1 MCATGNSKID
11 MSKLDERYM
20 EEAIEKFLTST
31 PKVSIGSPQESVA
44 AEPPSEYGEM
54 PKEYISLKN
63 TTYNEK
69 LALVPEELAAFV
81 RNTQPKEWDKL
92 VRRLGS
98 DERATQRLAARVS
111 KEIDNRGSIAV
122 IRDPSIDAS
131 EGAYVSLIYPRPSS
145 DKTPEH
151 IEKYEQNRLGVMRQV
166 HYSIKEPHKSIDMM
180 IFLNGLP
187 IITLELK
194 NEETG
199 QTHHNAIKQYMRD
212 RKVAEEKL
220 LEFKRCLVHFAVGTE
235 QVFMTTKLAGEDT
248 YFLPYNKSFAN
259 IGVESDGYRTD
270 YLWKDVLRRDSII
283 DLVCHYVNL
292 HTEKKKYYDAASRQI
307 KEKPDT
313 SIIFPRWHQRRAVKN
328 LLKHIRGYG
337 SGHNYLIQHSTGSGK
352 SHTITWLAFRLSS
365 LHQHFTD
372 EHVLFDSVIV
382 VNDRVA
388 LDSQMQRNFRQ
399 FEQTKDEVCYI
410 DDKCTSQDL
419 KTAIEQ
425 RRRIIVTT
433 LQKFPVISEA
443 ITKYRDRKFAV
454 IIDEAHSSQSGSSAR
469 QMRKALSFEEAEADD
484 AAANSHERDDVDPV
498 ADRIEQ
504 DLAAT
509 GNHNNISFF
518 AFTATPKPK
527 TIEIFCEREN
537 GTKEPFD
544 LYSMEDA
551 INEGFVLNP
560 IENVMSFKRYY
571 KLMRNNDVPD
581 NEHDKKK
588 TMALLGSYVDIQP
601 TSIERKS
608 RLMVEHFASQT
619 SKEIDGEARAMLVTR
634 SRLHAVRYK
643 LEFDRIM
650 QEMRLPYK
658 ALVAFSGTVK
668 DGDIEYTEQSMNQL
682 PGKTTIPDALK
693 MPQYRILIVANKYQ
707 TGFDEPLMHTMFV
720 DKKLGGTSTVQ
731 TLSRINRKCGNK
743 KTSTLVLDFVNDPED
758 LRADFMRFYGKNYMP
773 EEKETDCDSL
783 LQIKSKILNDSNYRG
798 IITKVDLDEFAA
810 IRWGDNWVKNK
821 EKEKVYPILDRVVD
835 RAKELSREPEDLYL
849 EFRKDCQA
857 FKSLFNLLS
866 HIKRFYDPE
875 LLKLYEFIDLLVMK
889 LRVET
894 AKMSADEKKEI
905 LDGTLLDSYK
915 IKFDGLKKISLESTD
930 TEEQGMGA
938 GRATAQP
945 IEDNEYLS
953 VIIQTLNN
961 TFGIDLTEEDK
972 VDLLR
977 LREKVTTNEEL
988 LQFFNPENSRDNIRD
1003 RFNEE
1008 VDSELLDF
1016 INSKLELYNKL
1027 TEDRVN
1033 TLFKQMWFNE
1043 LYDARVRGIR

>member
-1 MCATGNSKID
+1 
-11 MSKLDERYM
+11 MSKPDERYM
-20 EEAIEKFLTST
+20 EESIEKFLTST
-31 PKVSIGSPQESVA
+31 PKESISNPQGCVA
-44 AEPPSEYGEM
+44 AEPTVEYGGT

-63 TTYNEK
+63 NTYDEK

-98 DERATQRLAARVS
+98 EESATQRLAARVS
-111 KEIDNRGSIAV
+111 KEIDNRGTIAV
-122 IRDPSIDAS
+122 IRDPRIDAS
-131 EGAYVSLIYPRPSS
+131 EGAYVSLIYSRPSS

-166 HYSIKEPHKSIDMM
+166 HYSEKDKGAKNRLAIDMV

-187 IITLELK
+187 IITIELK
-194 NEETG
+194 NELTG
-199 QTHHNAIKQYMRD
+199 QCHHNAIKQYMCD
-212 RKVAEEKL
+212 RKVAGEKL

-248 YFLPYNKSFAN
+248 YFLPYNQTFAN
-259 IGVESDGYRTD
+259 IGVESEGYRTD
-270 YLWKDVLRRDSII
+270 YLWKDVLLRDSII
-283 DLVCHYVNL
+283 DLVCHYVNV
-292 HTEKKKYYDAASRQI
+292 HTEIKKEYDPTTGQL
-307 KEKPDT
+307 KEKKST
-313 SIIFPRWHQRRAVKN
+313 SLIFPRWHQRRAVKK
-328 LLKHIRGYG
+328 LLKDIQERG

-388 LDSQMQRNFRQ
+388 LDTQMQRNFKQ

-509 GNHNNISFF
+509 GNHHNISFF

-601 TSIERKS
+601 AAIGRKS

-619 SKEIDGEARAMLVTR
+619 SKEIDGEARAMLITR

-668 DGDIEYTEQSMNQL
+668 DGDIEYTEQYMNQL

-731 TLSRINRKCGNK
+731 TLSRLNRKCGNR

-758 LRADFMRFYGKNYMP
+758 LRADFLRFYGKNYMP
-773 EEKETDCDSL
+773 EEKETDSDSL
-783 LQIKSKILNDSNYRG
+783 LQIKSKILNDDNYRG
-798 IITKVDLDEFAA
+798 IIAKDDLDDFAA
-810 IRWGDNWVKNK
+810 IRWGKDWKDHK
-821 EKEKVYPILDRVVD
+821 EEVYPILDRVVD
-835 RAKELSREPEDLYL
+835 RAKELPREPEDLYL

-894 AKMSADEKKEI
+894 AKMSAEEKKEI

-915 IKFDGLKKISLESTD
+915 IKFDGLKKIALESTD
-930 TEEQGMGA
+930 TEEQGIGA

-945 IEDNEYLS
+945 VEDNEFLS
-953 VIIQTLNN
+953 VIIKTLND

-972 VDLLR
+972 VDLQR

-988 LQFFNPENSRDNIRD
+988 LQFFNPQNSRDNIRD

-1008 VDSELLDF
+1008 VDSELLEF

-1033 TLFKQMWFNE
+1033 ALFKQMWFNE
-1043 LYDARVRGIR
+1043 LYDARVRGIHP

>member
-1 MCATGNSKID
+1 M
-11 MSKLDERYM
+11 
-20 EEAIEKFLTST
+20 
-31 PKVSIGSPQESVA
+31 
-44 AEPPSEYGEM
+44 
-54 PKEYISLKN
+54 
-63 TTYNEK
+63 
-69 LALVPEELAAFV
+69 
-81 RNTQPKEWDKL
+81 
-92 VRRLGS
+92 
-98 DERATQRLAARVS
+98 
-111 KEIDNRGSIAV
+111 
-122 IRDPSIDAS
+122 
-131 EGAYVSLIYPRPSS
+131 
-145 DKTPEH
+145 
-151 IEKYEQNRLGVMRQV
+151 
-166 HYSIKEPHKSIDMM
+166 
-180 IFLNGLP
+180 
-187 IITLELK
+187 
-194 NEETG
+194 
-199 QTHHNAIKQYMRD
+199 
-212 RKVAEEKL
+212 
-220 LEFKRCLVHFAVGTE
+220 
-235 QVFMTTKLAGEDT
+235 
-248 YFLPYNKSFAN
+248 
-259 IGVESDGYRTD
+259 
-270 YLWKDVLRRDSII
+270 
-283 DLVCHYVNL
+283 
-292 HTEKKKYYDAASRQI
+292 
-307 KEKPDT
+307 
-313 SIIFPRWHQRRAVKN
+313 IFPRWHQRRAVKK
-328 LLKHIRGYG
+328 LLKDIQERG

-352 SHTITWLAFRLSS
+352 SHTITWLAFLLSS

-509 GNHNNISFF
+509 GNHSNISFF

-527 TIEIFCEREN
+527 TIEIFCEREK

-601 TSIERKS
+601 AAIERKS

-619 SKEIDGEARAMLVTR
+619 SKEIDGEACAMLVTR

-643 LEFDRIM
+643 LEFDCIM

-731 TLSRINRKCGNK
+731 TLSRLNRKSGNK

-758 LRADFMRFYGKNYMP
+758 LRADFLRFYGKNYMP
-773 EEKETDCDSL
+773 EEKETDSDSL
-783 LQIKSKILNDSNYRG
+783 LQIKSKILNDDNYRG
-798 IITKVDLDEFAA
+798 IITKEDLDDFAA
-810 IRWGDNWVKNK
+810 IRWGNNWDKHK
-821 EKEKVYPILDRVVD
+821 EEVYPILDRVVD
-835 RAKELSREPEDLYL
+835 RAKELPREPEDLYL

-894 AKMSADEKKEI
+894 AKMSAAEKKEI

-915 IKFDGLKKISLESTD
+915 IKFDGLKKIALESTD

-945 IEDNEYLS
+945 VEDNEYLS
-953 VIIQTLNN
+953 VIIKTLND
-961 TFGIDLTEEDK
+961 TFGIDLTEEDR
-972 VDLLR
+972 VDLQRMRER
-977 LREKVTTNEEL
+977 LTSKEEL
-988 LQFFNPENSRDNIRD
+988 LQFFNPDNSRDNIRA
-1003 RFNEE
+1003 RFDEE
-1008 VDSELLDF
+1008 VDNELLEF

-1043 LYDARVRGIR
+1043 LYDARVRGLQ

>member
-1 MCATGNSKID
+1 
-11 MSKLDERYM
+11 
-20 EEAIEKFLTST
+20 
-31 PKVSIGSPQESVA
+31 
-44 AEPPSEYGEM
+44 
-54 PKEYISLKN
+54 
-63 TTYNEK
+63 
-69 LALVPEELAAFV
+69 
-81 RNTQPKEWDKL
+81 
-92 VRRLGS
+92 
-98 DERATQRLAARVS
+98 
-111 KEIDNRGSIAV
+111 
-122 IRDPSIDAS
+122 
-131 EGAYVSLIYPRPSS
+131 
-145 DKTPEH
+145 
-151 IEKYEQNRLGVMRQV
+151 
-166 HYSIKEPHKSIDMM
+166 
-180 IFLNGLP
+180 
-187 IITLELK
+187 
-194 NEETG
+194 
-199 QTHHNAIKQYMRD
+199 
-212 RKVAEEKL
+212 
-220 LEFKRCLVHFAVGTE
+220 
-235 QVFMTTKLAGEDT
+235 MTTKLAGEDT
-248 YFLPYNKSFAN
+248 YFLPYNKTFAN
-259 IGVESDGYRTD
+259 IGVASDGYRTD

-283 DLVCHYVNL
+283 DLVCHYVNI
-292 HTEKKKYYDAASRQI
+292 HTEIKKVYDPTTGQL
-307 KEKPDT
+307 KEKKST
-313 SIIFPRWHQRRAVKN
+313 SLIFPRWHQRRAVKK
-328 LLKHIRGYG
+328 LLKDIQERG

-352 SHTITWLAFRLSS
+352 SHTITWLAFLLSS

-509 GNHNNISFF
+509 GNHSNISFF

-527 TIEIFCEREN
+527 TIEIFCEREK

-601 TSIERKS
+601 AAIERKS

-619 SKEIDGEARAMLVTR
+619 SKEIDGEACAMLVTR

-643 LEFDRIM
+643 LEFDCIM

-731 TLSRINRKCGNK
+731 TLSRLNRKSGNK

-758 LRADFMRFYGKNYMP
+758 LRADFLRFYGKNYMP
-773 EEKETDCDSL
+773 EEKETDSDSL
-783 LQIKSKILNDSNYRG
+783 LQIKSKILNDDNYRG
-798 IITKVDLDEFAA
+798 IITKEDLDDFAA
-810 IRWGDNWVKNK
+810 IRWGNNWDKHK
-821 EKEKVYPILDRVVD
+821 EEVYPILDRVVD
-835 RAKELSREPEDLYL
+835 RAKELPREPEDLYL

-894 AKMSADEKKEI
+894 AKMSAAEKKEI

-915 IKFDGLKKISLESTD
+915 IKFDGLKKIALESTD

-945 IEDNEYLS
+945 VEDNEYLS
-953 VIIQTLNN
+953 VIIKTLND
-961 TFGIDLTEEDK
+961 TFGIDLTEEDR
-972 VDLLR
+972 VDLQRMRER
-977 LREKVTTNEEL
+977 LTSKEEL
-988 LQFFNPENSRDNIRD
+988 LQFFNPDNSRDNIRA
-1003 RFNEE
+1003 RFDEE
-1008 VDSELLDF
+1008 VDNELLEF

-1043 LYDARVRGIR
+1043 LYDARVRGLQ

>member
-1 MCATGNSKID
+1 M
-11 MSKLDERYM
+11 
-20 EEAIEKFLTST
+20 
-31 PKVSIGSPQESVA
+31 
-44 AEPPSEYGEM
+44 
-54 PKEYISLKN
+54 
-63 TTYNEK
+63 
-69 LALVPEELAAFV
+69 
-81 RNTQPKEWDKL
+81 
-92 VRRLGS
+92 
-98 DERATQRLAARVS
+98 
-111 KEIDNRGSIAV
+111 
-122 IRDPSIDAS
+122 
-131 EGAYVSLIYPRPSS
+131 
-145 DKTPEH
+145 
-151 IEKYEQNRLGVMRQV
+151 
-166 HYSIKEPHKSIDMM
+166 
-180 IFLNGLP
+180 
-187 IITLELK
+187 
-194 NEETG
+194 
-199 QTHHNAIKQYMRD
+199 
-212 RKVAEEKL
+212 
-220 LEFKRCLVHFAVGTE
+220 
-235 QVFMTTKLAGEDT
+235 
-248 YFLPYNKSFAN
+248 
-259 IGVESDGYRTD
+259 
-270 YLWKDVLRRDSII
+270 
-283 DLVCHYVNL
+283 
-292 HTEKKKYYDAASRQI
+292 
-307 KEKPDT
+307 
-313 SIIFPRWHQRRAVKN
+313 
-328 LLKHIRGYG
+328 
-337 SGHNYLIQHSTGSGK
+337 
-352 SHTITWLAFRLSS
+352 
-365 LHQHFTD
+365 
-372 EHVLFDSVIV
+372 FDSVIV

-509 GNHNNISFF
+509 GNHSNISFF

-527 TIEIFCEREN
+527 TIEIFCEREK

-601 TSIERKS
+601 AAIERKS

-619 SKEIDGEARAMLVTR
+619 SKEIDGEACAMLVTR

-643 LEFDRIM
+643 LEFDCIM

-731 TLSRINRKCGNK
+731 TLSRLNRKSGNK

-758 LRADFMRFYGKNYMP
+758 LRADFLRFYGKNYMP
-773 EEKETDCDSL
+773 EEKETDSDSL
-783 LQIKSKILNDSNYRG
+783 LQIKSKILNDDNYRG
-798 IITKVDLDEFAA
+798 IITKEDLDDFAA
-810 IRWGDNWVKNK
+810 IRWGNNWDKHK
-821 EKEKVYPILDRVVD
+821 EEVYPILDRVVD
-835 RAKELSREPEDLYL
+835 RAKELPREPEDLYL

-894 AKMSADEKKEI
+894 AKMSAAEKKEI

-915 IKFDGLKKISLESTD
+915 IKFDGLKKIALESTD

-945 IEDNEYLS
+945 VEDNEYLS
-953 VIIQTLNN
+953 VIIKTLND
-961 TFGIDLTEEDK
+961 TFGIDLTEEDR
-972 VDLLR
+972 VDLQRMRER
-977 LREKVTTNEEL
+977 LTSKEEL
-988 LQFFNPENSRDNIRD
+988 LQFFNPDNSRDNIRA
-1003 RFNEE
+1003 RFDEE
-1008 VDSELLDF
+1008 VDNELLEF

-1043 LYDARVRGIR
+1043 LYDARVRGLQ

>member
-1 MCATGNSKID
+1 
-11 MSKLDERYM
+11 M
-20 EEAIEKFLTST
+20 EESIEKFLTSI
-31 PKVSIGSPQESVA
+31 PKVKIADSESNIA
-44 AEPPSEYGEM
+44 AEPAAEYGDGD
-54 PKEYISLKN
+54 KEYVPLSNSL
-63 TTYNEK
+63 YDER

-81 RNTQPKEWDKL
+81 RTTHPKEWEKL
-92 VRRLGS
+92 VKRVGG
-98 DERATQRLAARVS
+98 EEKATQRLAERVS
-111 KEIDNRGSIAV
+111 KEIDQHGTIDVFRM
-122 IRDPSIDAS
+122 DKLDAS
-131 EGAYVSLIYPRPSS
+131 EGAHISLVYPRPAS

-151 IEKYEQNRLGVMRQV
+151 IELYGKNRLGIMRQV
-166 HYSIKEPHKSIDMM
+166 HYSEKDKGAKHRLAIDMV

-187 IITLELK
+187 IITIELK
-194 NEETG
+194 NELTG
-199 QTHHNAIKQYMRD
+199 QCHHNAIKQYMRD
-212 RKVAEEKL
+212 RKVAGEKL

-235 QVFMTTKLAGEDT
+235 QVFMTTKLNGEDT
-248 YFLPYNKSFAN
+248 YFLPYNKAYAN

-270 YLWKDVLRRDSII
+270 YLWKDVLRRESII
-283 DLVCHYVNL
+283 DLVCNYVNL
-292 HTEKKKYYDAASRQI
+292 HTDVKKVYDPSTGQLKEKKS
-307 KEKPDT
+307 T
-313 SIIFPRWHQRRAVKN
+313 SLIFPRWHQRRAVKN
-328 LLKHIRGYG
+328 LLADIHKRG

-372 EHVLFDSVIV
+372 ESILFDSVIV

-388 LDSQMQRNFRQ
+388 LDSQMQRNFKQ
-399 FEQTKDEVCYI
+399 FEQVEGEVCYI

-419 KTAIEQ
+419 RTAIEK

-433 LQKFPVISEA
+433 LQKFPVIAED
-443 ITKYRDRKFAV
+443 ITKYPDRKFAV
-454 IIDEAHSSQSGSSAR
+454 IIDEAHSSQSGSAAR
-469 QMRKALSFEEAEADD
+469 QMRKALSFEEAEKADN
-484 AAANSHERDDVDPV
+484 AAAAEEEDQIDKLAH
-498 ADRIEQ
+498 RIEA
-504 DLAAT
+504 DLSAT
-509 GNHNNISFF
+509 GPHHNVSFF

-571 KLMRNNDVPD
+571 KLMRNNEVPD
-581 NEHDKKK
+581 NEHDRKK
-588 TMALLGSYVDIQP
+588 TMALLSSFVDITP
-601 TSIERKS
+601 TAIERKS

-619 SKEIDGEARAMLVTR
+619 SKEIEGEARAMLVTR

-668 DGDIEYTEQSMNQL
+668 DGDFEYTEQSMNQL
-682 PGKTTIPDALK
+682 PGKTSIPDALK

-731 TLSRINRKCGNK
+731 TLSRLNRKCGNK

-758 LRADFMRFYGKNYMP
+758 IRADFMRFYGKNYMP
-773 EEKETDCDSL
+773 EEKETDADSL
-783 LQIKSKILNDSNYRG
+783 LQIKSKILHDENYRG
-798 IITKVDLDEFAA
+798 VITAKDLDDFAA
-810 IRWGDNWVKNK
+810 IRWDDNWEDRK
-821 EKEKVYPILDRVVD
+821 EEVYPILDRVVD
-835 RAKELSREPEDLYL
+835 RAKQLPREPEDIYL

-857 FKSLFNLLS
+857 YKSLFNVLS

-875 LLKLYEFIDLLVMK
+875 LLKLYEFVALLVMK

-894 AKMSADEKKEI
+894 AKMSEAEKREI
-905 LDGTLLDSYK
+905 CDGTLLDSYK
-915 IKFDGLKKISLESTD
+915 IKFDGLKKIALESND
-930 TEEQGMGA
+930 SEEQGMGS
-938 GRATAQP
+938 GRTTAQP
-945 IEDNEYLS
+945 QDDNEFLS
-953 VIIQTLNN
+953 VIIKTLND
-961 TFGIDLTEEDK
+961 TFGIDLSEEDK
-972 VDLLR
+972 VDLQR

-988 LQFFNPENSRDNIRD
+988 LEFFNPNNSRDNIRD

-1008 VDSELLDF
+1008 VDSELLEF

-1033 TLFKQMWFNE
+1033 ALFKQLWFNE

>member
-1 MCATGNSKID
+1 
-11 MSKLDERYM
+11 MSKPDERYM
-20 EEAIEKFLTST
+20 EESIERYLTST
-31 PKVSIGSPQESVA
+31 EVVPLESVNSVTFD
-44 AEPPSEYGEM
+44 EPITDYDSKL
-54 PKEYISLKN
+54 PKEYRSISNNL
-63 TTYNEK
+63 YRPK
-69 LALVPEELAAFV
+69 LALVPEELAEFV
-81 RNTQPKEWDKL
+81 KSTQPNEWSKL
-92 VRRLGS
+92 V
-98 DERATQRLAARVS
+98 ERTGGEENAKICLATRVS
-111 KEIDNRGSIAV
+111 KEIDQHGTIKALRMLSV
-122 IRDPSIDAS
+122 DAG
-131 EGAYVSLIYPRPSS
+131 EGAHVKLMYNRPTN
-145 DKTPEH
+145 DKTPEL
-151 IEKYEQNRLGVMRQV
+151 IELYGMNRLGVMRQV
-166 HYSIKEPHKSIDMM
+166 HYSEKDKGAKNRLAIDMV

-187 IITLELK
+187 IITIELK
-194 NEETG
+194 NELTG
-199 QTHHNAIKQYMRD
+199 QCHHNAIKQYMRD
-212 RKVAEEKL
+212 RKVVGEKL
-220 LEFKRCLVHFAVGTE
+220 LEFKRCLVHFAVGAE

-248 YFLPYNKSFAN
+248 YFLPYNKTFAN

-270 YLWKDVLRRDSII
+270 YLWKDVLRRDSIL
-283 DLVCHYVNL
+283 DLVSHYINI
-292 HTEKKKYYDAASRQI
+292 HTEIKKEYDPATCKL
-307 KEKPDT
+307 KEEKST
-313 SIIFPRWHQRRAVKN
+313 SLIFPRWHQRRVVKK
-328 LLKHIRGYG
+328 LLYDIQKRG
-337 SGHNYLIQHSTGSGK
+337 SGHNYLIQHSAGSGK
-352 SHTITWLAFRLSS
+352 SHTITWLAFRLSN
-365 LHQHFTD
+365 LYQHFKD

-388 LDSQMQRNFRQ
+388 LDTQMQRNFKQ
-399 FEQTKDEVCYI
+399 FEQTEGEVCYI

-419 KTAIEQ
+419 KTAIEH

-433 LQKFPVISEA
+433 LQKFPVISET

-498 ADRIEQ
+498 ADRIER

-509 GNHNNISFF
+509 GNHHNISFF

-601 TSIERKS
+601 AAIERKS

-643 LEFDRIM
+643 QEFDRIM

-658 ALVAFSGTVK
+658 ALVAFSGTVR

-682 PGKTTIPDALK
+682 PGKTTIPDAIK

-707 TGFDEPLMHTMFV
+707 TGFDEPLLHTMFV

-731 TLSRINRKCGNK
+731 TLSRLNRKKGNQ

-758 LRADFMRFYGKNYMP
+758 LRTDFLRFYGKNYMP
-773 EEKETDCDSL
+773 EEKETDSDSL
-783 LQIKSKILNDSNYRG
+783 LQIKSKILNDDNYMG
-798 IITKVDLDEFAA
+798 IITQKDLDDFAA
-810 IRWGDNWVKNK
+810 IRWGNDWEKHK
-821 EKEKVYPILDRVVD
+821 EEVYPILDRVVD
-835 RAKELSREPEDLYL
+835 RAKELPREPEDLYL

-894 AKMSADEKKEI
+894 AKMSAAEKKEI
-905 LDGTLLDSYK
+905 LDGTLLDGYK
-915 IKFDGLKKISLESTD
+915 IKFDGLKKIALESND
-930 TEEQGMGA
+930 TEAQGMGA
-938 GRATAQP
+938 GRASAKP
-945 IEDNEYLS
+945 VEDKEYLS
-953 VIIQTLNN
+953 VIIKTLNDA
-961 TFGIDLTEEDK
+961 FGIDLSEEDR
-972 VDLLR
+972 VDLQR
-977 LREKVTTNEEL
+977 MREKLTSKEEL
-988 LQFFNPENSRDNIRD
+988 LQFFNPENSRDNIRA
-1003 RFNEE
+1003 RFDEE
-1008 VDSELLDF
+1008 VDNELLEF
-1016 INSKLELYNKL
+1016 INNKLELYNKL

-1043 LYDARVRGIR
+1043 LYDARVRGLQ